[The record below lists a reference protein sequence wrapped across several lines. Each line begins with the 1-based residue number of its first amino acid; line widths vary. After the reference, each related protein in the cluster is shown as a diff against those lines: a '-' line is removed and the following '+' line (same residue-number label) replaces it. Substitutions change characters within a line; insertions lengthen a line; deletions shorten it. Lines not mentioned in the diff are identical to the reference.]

1 MYVCMYVCMYINA
14 HIYMYTHMYMY
25 ICICICICI
34 YIFMLIFPAQM
45 QLPGLQVVFDLQTL
59 FRLSGVVTQ
68 ARIVVPLALALA
80 CPHRDIGERALQW

>member
-1 MYVCMYVCMYINA
+1 
-14 HIYMYTHMYMY
+14 
-25 ICICICICI
+25 
-34 YIFMLIFPAQM
+34 MLIFPAQM